1 MPFVS
6 NLPTGAAAA
15 AESPAGRGEKPPV
28 GVVLAGGAG
37 RRIGGGKAMVALD
50 RRPLLSYPLEAVW
63 RALGNVTI
71 VAKLDTEL
79 PSVPGVSV
87 WIEPSQPQHPLTG
100 ILHALSLA
108 EGRPVLICAGDM
120 PLVTAEL
127 VGVIAGTDPGSAAAA
142 VASTAAGLQPL
153 LACYQPAA
161 LLPLAEAAG
170 DPNVRLRDAVG
181 ALNPVRVEVEE
192 PELLFN
198 VNTPDDL
205 LQAAAMLDRRRLR
218 KAGPSQT

>member
-1 MPFVS
+1 M
-6 NLPTGAAAA
+6 
-15 AESPAGRGEKPPV
+15 
-28 GVVLAGGAG
+28 VLAGGEG

-50 RRPLLSYPLEAVW
+50 RRPLVSYPLEAVW

-71 VAKLDTEL
+71 VAKVDTEL
-79 PSVPGVSV
+79 PSVPGVTV

-108 EGRPVLICAGDM
+108 EGRPVFVCAGDM
-120 PLVTAEL
+120 PLVTSEL
-127 VGVIAGTDPGSAAAA
+127 VGAIAGTDPGGSVA
-142 VASTAAGLQPL
+142 VMAHTAEGLQPL

-161 LLPLAEAAG
+161 LPRLTEAAR
-170 DPNVRLRDAVG
+170 DPGIRLRDAVAG
-181 ALNPVRVEVEE
+181 LDPRLVEVEE

-218 KAGPSQT
+218 GDGQAGSSRT

>member
-1 MPFVS
+1 MP
-6 NLPTGAAAA
+6 AAQ
-15 AESPAGRGEKPPV
+15 SPPGRGGRTPI

-50 RRPLLSYPLEAVW
+50 RRPLISYPLEAVW

-71 VAKLDTEL
+71 VAKPDTEL
-79 PSVPGVSV
+79 PSVPGVTV

-108 EGRPVLICAGDM
+108 EGRPVLVCAGDM
-120 PLVTAEL
+120 PLVTSEL
-127 VGVIAGTDPGSAAAA
+127 VGVIAGTAPGRA
-142 VASTAAGLQPL
+142 VAVVASIASGLQPL
-153 LACYQPAA
+153 LGCYEPAA
-161 LLPLAEAAG
+161 LPQLAEAAR
-170 DPNVRLRDAVG
+170 DPEIRLRDAVS
-181 ALNPVRVEVEE
+181 ALGPAAVEVEE

-218 KAGPSQT
+218 GGTTRP